1 MATKSLKFCRH
12 RGCGELTPNA
22 YCEQHQAEHELRL
35 QAAAAA
41 YDRGRGT
48 SAQRGYDGAWR
59 RARDAWL
66 RQHPLCERCQRQG
79 IITVATLV
87 HHKKGIRHGGARLD
101 SDNFESLCF
110 DCHEITEGRKRS

>member
-1 MATKSLKFCRH
+1 MATRALRFCRH
-12 RGCGELTPNA
+12 RGCRALTSKA
-22 YCEQHQAEHELRL
+22 YCDTHRAEHELRL

-66 RQHPLCERCQRQG
+66 RQHPLCVRCESLGRV
-79 IITVATLV
+79 TAATMV
-87 HHKKGIRHGGARLD
+87 HHKQAIKAGGARLD
-101 SDNFESLCF
+101 GDNFASLCF
-110 DCHEITEGRKRS
+110 DCHEIVEGRRRG